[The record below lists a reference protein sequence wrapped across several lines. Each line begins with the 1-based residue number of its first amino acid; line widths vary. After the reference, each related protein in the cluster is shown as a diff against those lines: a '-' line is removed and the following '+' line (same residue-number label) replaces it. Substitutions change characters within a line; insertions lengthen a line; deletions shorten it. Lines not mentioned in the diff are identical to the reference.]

1 MRIKFWGVRGS
12 LPSSLA
18 PQEWS
23 KHIEELMHQFFEQGF
38 QKKADIERFF
48 ESRPL
53 SAIGGFG
60 TATSC
65 VEVSAQN
72 RSLIIDGGSGLRNLS
87 DALTKQNQFDPLSG
101 ARNLSVDAVKS
112 PLAEEYH
119 FLMTHFHFDHILGLP
134 FFSPHFSKGKK
145 INYYIVQEEGER
157 VIREMFKKPIFP
169 VGFEH
174 LEAQVVFHK
183 IQPYKKIQINGFD
196 VTAYQMDHPDPCYG
210 FRIEYDGKVY
220 SHAVDNEAIRTTKA
234 QLGEDGGLFEK
245 ANLMFFDAQYDE
257 SDMAVKKGWGH
268 GTCDRGF
275 EIAGHFGVQQI
286 LFAHHDP
293 SFSIED
299 IGLQKKK
306 AEISF
311 KKQFPHLKIRWDFA
325 VEGQVIEL

>member
-1 MRIKFWGVRGS
+1 MKIKFWGVRGS
-12 LPSSLA
+12 LPSSLEPA
-18 PQEWS
+18 AWQ
-23 KHIEELMHQFFEQGF
+23 KHFEELLYQFFEQGF

-48 ESRPL
+48 LTKSK
-53 SAIGGFG
+53 AAVGGYG

-65 VEVSAQN
+65 VEVVQQN

-87 DALTKQNQFDPLSG
+87 DALVQQNQFDPP
-101 ARNLSVDAVKS
+101 N
-112 PLAEEYH
+112 EYH

-134 FFSPHFSKGKK
+134 FFAPHFSKGKK
-145 INYYIVQEEGER
+145 INYYMVQKDGER
-157 VIREMFKKPIFP
+157 VIRDMFKKPIFP

-174 LEAQVVFHK
+174 LEAQVVFH
-183 IQPYKKIQINGFD
+183 QLQAHKKVQINGFD
-196 VTAYQMDHPDPCYG
+196 VTPYLMDHPDPCYG
-210 FRIEYDGKVY
+210 FRIEDQGRVY

-234 QLGEDGGLFEK
+234 QLGTDAGLFEN
-245 ANLMFFDAQYDE
+245 AHLMFFDAQYDE
-257 SDMAVKKGWGH
+257 ADMVLKKGWGH

-275 EIAGHFGVQQI
+275 EIARHFGVQQI

-311 KKQFPHLKIRWDFA
+311 KENFSDLKIKWDFA
-325 VEGQVIEL
+325 IEGQVVEI

>member
-12 LPSSLA
+12 LPSSLS
-18 PQEWS
+18 PQEWT
-23 KHIEELMHQFFEQGF
+23 KHIEELMQQFFDQGF
-38 QKKADIERFF
+38 QKKADIERFLQTR
-48 ESRPL
+48 SAA
-53 SAIGGFG
+53 AIGGFG

-65 VEVSAQN
+65 VEVIAQN
-72 RSLIIDGGSGLRNLS
+72 KSLIIDGGSGLRNLS
-87 DALTKQNQFDPLSG
+87 DALAKQNQFDPPS
-101 ARNLSVDAVKS
+101 
-112 PLAEEYH
+112 EYH

-174 LEAQVVFHK
+174 LEAQVTFHK
-183 IQPYKKIQINGFD
+183 IQPYKKIQINGFE
-196 VTAYQMDHPDPCYG
+196 VTPYLMDHPDPCYG
-210 FRIEYDGKVY
+210 FRIEHGGKVY
-220 SHAVDNEAIRTTKA
+220 AHAVDNEAIRTTKA
-234 QLGEDGGLFEK
+234 QLGEDAGLFEK

-257 SDMAVKKGWGH
+257 SDMSVKKGWGH

-275 EIAGHFGVQQI
+275 EIARHFGVQQI

-293 SFSIED
+293 SLSIED
-299 IGLQKKK
+299 ISLQKKK

-311 KKQFPHLKIRWDFA
+311 KKQFPDLKLRWDFA
-325 VEGQVIEL
+325 VEGQEVEI

>member
-12 LPSSLA
+12 LPSSLT
-18 PQEWS
+18 PQEWR
-23 KHIEELMHQFFEQGF
+23 KHFEELMALFFDQGF
-38 QKKADIERFF
+38 QKKSDIERFLQ
-48 ESRPL
+48 SHSPA
-53 SAIGGFG
+53 AIGGFG

-65 VEVSAQN
+65 VEVIQQN

-87 DALTKQNQFDPLSG
+87 DALAKQNQFDPP
-101 ARNLSVDAVKS
+101 V
-112 PLAEEYH
+112 EYH

-145 INYYIVQEEGER
+145 INYYIVQDDGER

-183 IQPYKKIQINGFD
+183 IQPYKKIQVNGFD
-196 VTAYQMDHPDPCYG
+196 VTPYLMDHPDPCYG
-210 FRIEYDGKVY
+210 FRIEQGGKVY
-220 SHAVDNEAIRTTKA
+220 AHAVDNEAIRTSKA

-275 EIAGHFGVQQI
+275 EIARHYGVQQI

-299 IGLQKKK
+299 ISVQKKK

-311 KKQFPHLKIRWDFA
+311 KKQYPDLKIRWDFA
-325 VEGQVIEL
+325 VEGQEIEI

>member
-12 LPSSLA
+12 LPSSLS
-18 PQEWS
+18 PQEWT
-23 KHIEELMHQFFEQGF
+23 KHIEELMQQFFDQGF
-38 QKKADIERFF
+38 QKKADIERFLQTR
-48 ESRPL
+48 SAA
-53 SAIGGFG
+53 AIGGFG

-65 VEVSAQN
+65 VEVIAQN
-72 RSLIIDGGSGLRNLS
+72 KSLIIDGGSGLRNLS
-87 DALTKQNQFDPLSG
+87 DALAKQNQFDPP
-101 ARNLSVDAVKS
+101 N
-112 PLAEEYH
+112 EYH

-174 LEAQVVFHK
+174 LEAQVTFHK
-183 IQPYKKIQINGFD
+183 IQPYKKIQINGFE
-196 VTAYQMDHPDPCYG
+196 VTPYLMDHPDPCYG
-210 FRIEYDGKVY
+210 FRIEHGGKVY
-220 SHAVDNEAIRTTKA
+220 AHAVDNEAIRTTKA
-234 QLGEDGGLFEK
+234 QLGEDAGLFEK

-257 SDMAVKKGWGH
+257 SDMSVKKGWGH

-275 EIAGHFGVQQI
+275 EIARHFGVQQI

-293 SFSIED
+293 SLSIED
-299 IGLQKKK
+299 ISLQKKK

-311 KKQFPHLKIRWDFA
+311 KKQFPDLKLRWDFA
-325 VEGQVIEL
+325 VEGQEVEI

>member
-12 LPSSLA
+12 LPSSLT
-18 PQEWS
+18 PQEWT
-23 KHIEELMHQFFEQGF
+23 KHIEETMNQFFDQGF
-38 QKKADIERFF
+38 QKKADIERFIQA
-48 ESRPL
+48 RGL
-53 SAIGGFG
+53 AAVGGFG
-60 TATSC
+60 TSTSC
-65 VEVSAQN
+65 VEVTSNN

-87 DALTKQNQFDPLSG
+87 DSIARQFQMDSTGRSKDSLP
-101 ARNLSVDAVKS
+101 
-112 PLAEEYH
+112 EEYH

-134 FFSPHFSKGKK
+134 FFAPHFSKGKK
-145 INYYIVQEEGER
+145 INYYIIQEEGER

-196 VTAYQMDHPDPCYG
+196 VTPYQMDHPDPCYG
-210 FRIEYDGKVY
+210 FRIELNGKVY
-220 SHAVDNEAIRTTKA
+220 AHAVDNEAIRTTKA
-234 QLGEDGGLFEK
+234 QLGPDAGLFEK
-245 ANLMFFDAQYDE
+245 ANLLFFDAQYDE
-257 SDMAVKKGWGH
+257 SDMPVKKGWGH

-275 EIAGHFGVQQI
+275 EIARHFGVQQI

-311 KKQFPHLKIRWDFA
+311 KKQFSDVKVRWDFA
-325 VEGQVIEL
+325 VEGQEVEI

>member
-1 MRIKFWGVRGS
+1 M
-12 LPSSLA
+12 PSSLS
-18 PQEWS
+18 PSEWY
-23 KHIEELMHQFFEQGF
+23 KHVEELMNQFFNQGF
-38 QKKADIERFF
+38 QKQADIERFLQ
-48 ESRPL
+48 SQSL
-53 SAIGGFG
+53 STVGGFG

-65 VEVSAQN
+65 VEVKDQN
-72 RSLIIDGGSGLRNLS
+72 RSLILDGGSGLRNLS
-87 DALTKQNQFDPLSG
+87 DALAKQNQFDPP
-101 ARNLSVDAVKS
+101 N
-112 PLAEEYH
+112 EYH

-145 INYYIVQEEGER
+145 INYYIVQDEGER

-183 IQPYKKIQINGFD
+183 LQPYKKIQINGFD
-196 VTAYQMDHPDPCYG
+196 VTPYLMDHPDPCYG
-210 FRIEYDGKVY
+210 FRIEREGKVY
-220 SHAVDNEAIRTTKA
+220 AHAVDNEAIRTTRA

-257 SDMAVKKGWGH
+257 SDMATKKGWGH

-275 EIAGHFGVQQI
+275 EVARHFGVKQI

-299 IGLQKKK
+299 IDLQKKK

-311 KKQFPHLKIRWDFA
+311 KKNFSDVKVRWDFA
-325 VEGQVIEL
+325 VEGQEVEL

>member
-1 MRIKFWGVRGS
+1 M
-12 LPSSLA
+12 PSSLT
-18 PQEWS
+18 PQEWH
-23 KHIEELMHQFFEQGF
+23 KHFEELMALFFDQGF
-38 QKKADIERFF
+38 QKKSDIERFLQ
-48 ESRPL
+48 SHSPA
-53 SAIGGFG
+53 AIGGFG
-60 TATSC
+60 TATTC
-65 VEVSAQN
+65 VEIIQQN

-87 DALTKQNQFDPLSG
+87 DHLAKQNQFDPPS
-101 ARNLSVDAVKS
+101 
-112 PLAEEYH
+112 EYH

-134 FFSPHFSKGKK
+134 FFSPHFCKGKK
-145 INYYIVQEEGER
+145 INYYIVQDDGER

-196 VTAYQMDHPDPCYG
+196 VTPYLMDHPDPCYG
-210 FRIEYDGKVY
+210 FRVEQGGKVY
-220 SHAVDNEAIRTTKA
+220 AHAVDNEAIRTSKA

-275 EIAGHFGVQQI
+275 EIARHYGVQQI

-299 IGLQKKK
+299 ISVQKKK

-311 KKQFPHLKIRWDFA
+311 KKQYPDLKIRWDFA
-325 VEGQVIEL
+325 VEGQEIEI

>member
-23 KHIEELMHQFFEQGF
+23 KHIEELMHQFFDQGF
-38 QKKADIERFF
+38 QKKADIERFLQTR
-48 ESRPL
+48 ST

-87 DALTKQNQFDPLSG
+87 DSLAKQNQFDPPS
-101 ARNLSVDAVKS
+101 
-112 PLAEEYH
+112 EHH

-134 FFSPHFSKGKK
+134 FFAPHFSKGKK

-157 VIREMFKKPIFP
+157 VICEMFKKPIFP

-183 IQPYKKIQINGFD
+183 IKPYQKIQINGFD
-196 VTAYQMDHPDPCYG
+196 VTPYLMDHPDPCYG
-210 FRIEYDGKVY
+210 FRIEQSGKVY
-220 SHAVDNEAIRTTKA
+220 AHAVDNEAIRTTKA

-257 SDMAVKKGWGH
+257 SDMSVKKGWGH

-275 EIAGHFGVQQI
+275 EIARHFSVQQI

-299 IGLQKKK
+299 IILQKKK

-311 KKQFPHLKIRWDFA
+311 KKQFSDLKVRWDFA
-325 VEGQVIEL
+325 VEGQEIEI